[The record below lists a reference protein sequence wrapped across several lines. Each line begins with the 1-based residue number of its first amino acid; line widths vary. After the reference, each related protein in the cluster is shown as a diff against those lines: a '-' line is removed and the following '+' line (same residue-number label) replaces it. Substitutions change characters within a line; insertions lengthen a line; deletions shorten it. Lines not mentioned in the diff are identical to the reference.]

1 MRGSAELAICRDTT
15 KQNPGGVPFAHCGE
29 CGFFRLSTRCK
40 EKEPATVDGS
50 SLYTHSRLGYRRKT
64 KLKRIRDR
72 MGAER
77 RQELQLVFW

>member
-1 MRGSAELAICRDTT
+1 MRGSAELAICRNTT
-15 KQNPGGVPFAHCGE
+15 KQNPGCPMCALGE
-29 CGFFRLSTRCK
+29 GGFFRLSTRCK

-50 SLYTHSRLGYRRKT
+50 SLDTHSRLGYRRKT